1 MEKESNLSNEEKE
14 CVHHNRLVIDLL
26 SKNVSMVIWSF
37 ILTNKRISRDA
48 HHNWHVLEGMYTNQ
62 SDDEESDDEDE
73 DESLEECNSSANCTS
88 PLVIPFK
95 RQENICSTTT
105 VQENSVVPGF
115 KTGGTG
121 FGREEN
127 EEASSSEKSS
137 PHSHS
142 KVSTSS
148 CSSSLS
154 TYISSSD
161 IMKGIKKG
169 GGLKEKFDFELDKM
183 TKKDKKNVLELIKR
197 VRKQGDEISRQQAF
211 QDSFK
216 KELDKLKESN
226 ASLTSKCEELK
237 GGYACATNSLS
248 CAVNLK

>member
-1 MEKESNLSNEEKE
+1 M
-14 CVHHNRLVIDLL
+14 
-26 SKNVSMVIWSF
+26 
-37 ILTNKRISRDA
+37 
-48 HHNWHVLEGMYTNQ
+48 
-62 SDDEESDDEDE
+62 
-73 DESLEECNSSANCTS
+73 
-88 PLVIPFK
+88 
-95 RQENICSTTT
+95 
-105 VQENSVVPGF
+105 VPGF

-121 FGREEN
+121 FGREQN

-197 VRKQGDEISRQQAF
+197 VRKQGDEISRQQH
-211 QDSFK
+211 FK
-216 KELDKLKESN
+216 THSRKN
-226 ASLTSKCEELK
+226 W
-237 GGYACATNSLS
+237 TNLRSPTLP
-248 CAVNLK
+248 